1 MGPKCIWLQR
11 ARAPCSPIGCKS
23 IFFSREHGNNSPG
36 AAARGPR
43 LGGAGAELTY
53 VSIRWLEI
61 MHGLFRRRGRRPHAK
76 THTYPNGLADLA
88 WQLPARSA
96 FSICIYSPQA
106 RIVLSLKNAKLK
118 RPRPQA
124 PRPTDNAIQLFDL
137 I

>member
-1 MGPKCIWLQR
+1 MAKPVL
-11 ARAPCSPIGCKS
+11 APRPA
-23 IFFSREHGNNSPG
+23 PG
-36 AAARGPR
+36 G
-43 LGGAGAELTY
+43 LG
-53 VSIRWLEI
+53 I

-124 PRPTDNAIQLFDL
+124 PRPTDNAIQLFDFL
-137 I
+137 

>member
-1 MGPKCIWLQR
+1 LGPKCIWLQR

-23 IFFSREHGNNSPG
+23 IFFLGSMAKPVLAPRPAPG
-36 AAARGPR
+36 GRGR
-43 LGGAGAELTY
+43 RAH
-53 VSIRWLEI
+53 VSIRWLGI
-61 MHGLFRRRGRRPHAK
+61 MHGLFRRRGRRPHSK

-96 FSICIYSPQA
+96 FPICIYSPQA

-124 PRPTDNAIQLFDL
+124 PRPTDNAIQLFDFL
-137 I
+137 